1 MKNYTIS
8 KNLLS
13 VDTNAKTV
21 KGQAFGYV
29 TAILYLAPYKLS
41 GKNFC
46 SFATQGCAASCLY
59 SAGRGRFNNVQ
70 SARLNKSR
78 YFIQNRESFLI
89 QLFEEIT
96 KLVRKYGSEKLVI
109 RLNGTSD
116 IPWEN
121 FKVYD
126 NKNIFEYFNS
136 IQFYDYT
143 KNPRRMYLNYPN
155 YHLTF
160 SRAETEQNINW
171 SRQFLKEGKNVAAVF
186 GGELYK
192 EILISKNLYYSGRK
206 INLVDGD
213 ENDLRF
219 LDSKESLIVLKA
231 KGEAKKDKTNF
242 VVFNYDEL

>member
-1 MKNYTIS
+1 MKNYTIP

-13 VDTNAKTV
+13 IDTNAKTV
-21 KGQAFGYV
+21 KGQKLGYI
-29 TAILYLAPYKLS
+29 TAILYLAPHKLS

-46 SFATQGCAASCLY
+46 SFATSGCAASCLY
-59 SAGRGRFNNVQ
+59 SSGRGKFSNVQ
-70 SARLNKSR
+70 LARLNKSR

-89 QLFEEIT
+89 QLFEEII
-96 KLVRKYGSEKLVI
+96 KLVRKYESKLVI

-116 IPWEN
+116 IPWEE

-126 NKNIFEYFNS
+126 NKNIFEYFSN

-143 KNPRRMYLNYPN
+143 KNPKRMYLNLPN

-186 GGELYK
+186 GQELYK
-192 EILISKNLYYSGRK
+192 EILSSKNLYYNGRK
-206 INLVDGD
+206 INIIDGD

-219 LDSKESLIVLKA
+219 LDNKESLIVLKA
-231 KGEAKKDKTNF
+231 KGEAKKDRSNF
-242 VVFNYDEL
+242 VVFNYDGL